1 MLKPYARMFVL
12 ALCSATIISA
22 CSEYNREDDYIQSE
36 DNYGTIEAQR
46 APDSKTY
53 RLELDRQESSQPTSQ
68 GLFISEQG
76 GYEVAK
82 VEGIDAAWV
91 MIADNNAYV
100 AVVTNNTATGIFSNG
115 SMARDVDNAG
125 ESEGVYDV
133 RSGKS
138 SADPNL
144 LVTDTNTYYTTTGH
158 EPLSAKALQKIGS
171 IVREVHPTVLQ
182 VYISSNRDFVNGM
195 TQYMQEYWRGH
206 SIEDRINSFNQM
218 VERTFPMTDR
228 RQGD

>member
-1 MLKPYARMFVL
+1 MLKPYARTIALAFV
-12 ALCSATIISA
+12 AATLVSA
-22 CSEYNREDDYIQSE
+22 CSEYNREDDYIESE

-46 APDSKTY
+46 APDSQTY
-53 RLELDRQESSQPTSQ
+53 SLELNRKESSQPASE

-115 SMARDVDNAG
+115 SMDDDIDNAG

-133 RSGKS
+133 HSGKS
-138 SADPNL
+138 TADPDL

-171 IVREVHPTVLQ
+171 TVREVHPTVLQ

-195 TQYMQEYWRGH
+195 TQYMQEYWTGH

-218 VERTFPMTDR
+218 VERTFPMTG
-228 RQGD
+228 RQDD